1 MSKTNNNG
9 YGYHR
14 SCGEATMRTSKTRF
28 GTLLIVCLI
37 AAWPTSAEPSCQESK
52 QRDDDAV
59 AVDLKITVEGK
70 DSLPE
75 GSKIEL
81 RGLDPCDASVSAPIN
96 AGGQAKFS
104 RVPVCKVLFK
114 ILIPGLNTGIV
125 QVDLAKYKSEAIKIH
140 MDSSGPANATIL
152 NPH

>member
-1 MSKTNNNG
+1 MT
-9 YGYHR
+9 
-14 SCGEATMRTSKTRF
+14 TSKIRF
-28 GTLLIVCLI
+28 GTLLLVCLI
-37 AAWPTSAEPSCQESK
+37 ACRPTSAEPSFQESSK
-52 QRDDDAV
+52 SDDAV
-59 AVDLKITVEGK
+59 AVNLKITVEGK

-96 AGGQAKFS
+96 VGGQTKFS
-104 RVPVCKVLFK
+104 RVPVCKVVFK

-140 MDSSGPANATIL
+140 MDSSGNATIL

>member
-1 MSKTNNNG
+1 
-9 YGYHR
+9 
-14 SCGEATMRTSKTRF
+14 MRTLKIRF
-28 GTLLIVCLI
+28 GMLLILCLI
-37 AAWPTSAEPSCQESK
+37 AAWPTSAALSFQESK
-52 QRDDDAV
+52 QHDDDAV
-59 AVDLKITVEGK
+59 AVDLKITVEGT

-81 RGLDPCDASVSAPIN
+81 RGLDSCDAASVSAPIN

-125 QVDLAKYKSEAIKIH
+125 QVDLAKYKSETIKIH
-140 MDSSGPANATIL
+140 MDSSGPANAKIL